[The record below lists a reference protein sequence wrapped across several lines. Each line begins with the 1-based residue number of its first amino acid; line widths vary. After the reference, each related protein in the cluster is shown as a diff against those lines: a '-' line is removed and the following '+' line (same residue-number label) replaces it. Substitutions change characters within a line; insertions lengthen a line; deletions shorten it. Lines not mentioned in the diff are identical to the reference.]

1 MDPIRSIA
9 RKAFAVRIG
18 TRTLVALAA
27 ALASAAPALAAPVSA
42 PTPPP
47 GRALLLIPLTL
58 TKVQDIHFGSIVPST
73 TTGGWVAINAVT
85 GARTASAGLTL
96 MPSDVGQR
104 GQFAGAGSAGQQV
117 IMALTP
123 PAQLTSPAGDT
134 LDVLALTLDGPTT
147 RTISAGQTFFVGVGG
162 TIFVA
167 ANQPEGLYSA
177 TYDLT
182 ADYQ

>member
-1 MDPIRSIA
+1 MRNPLLFG
-9 RKAFAVRIG
+9 KALTVRTL
-18 TRTLVALAA
+18 TRTTALLAA
-27 ALASAAPALAAPVSA
+27 LLAAMPAAAAPVAA
-42 PTPPP
+42 PTQPPA
-47 GRALLLIPLTL
+47 RALLLIPLTL
-58 TKVQDIHFGSIVPST
+58 TKVQDVHFGDIVPST
-73 TTGGWVAINAVT
+73 TTAGWVAINAVT

-96 MPSDVGQR
+96 MPTDIGQR
-104 GQFAGAGSAGQQV
+104 GQFAGAGTPGQQV

-123 PAQLTSPAGDT
+123 PTELTNPAGDT
-134 LDVLALTLDGPTT
+134 LAVLAMTLDGPTT
-147 RTISAGQTFFVGVGG
+147 RTIAADQTFFVGVGG

>member
-1 MDPIRSIA
+1 MSACRSLLIA
-9 RKAFAVRIG
+9 LAG
-18 TRTLVALAA
+18 LALAA
-27 ALASAAPALAAPVSA
+27 TPAAAAPVSA
-42 PTPPP
+42 PTLPP
-47 GRALLLIPLTL
+47 GRALILVPLTL

-73 TTGGWVAINAVT
+73 TTGGWVRIDAVT

-96 MPSDVGQR
+96 MPTDVGQR
-104 GQFAGAGSAGQQV
+104 GRFAGAGTAGQQV

-123 PAQLTSPAGDT
+123 PLVLTNPAGDT
-134 LDVLALTLDGPTT
+134 LDVLAMSLDGPAT
-147 RTISAGQTFFVGVGG
+147 RTIAANQSFFVGVGG
-162 TIFVA
+162 IIFLT

>member
-1 MDPIRSIA
+1 MFARS
-9 RKAFAVRIG
+9 KM
-18 TRTLVALAA
+18 LLALAGLSL
-27 ALASAAPALAAPVSA
+27 LASPANAAPVSA
-42 PTPPP
+42 PTLPS

-58 TKVQDIHFGSIVPST
+58 TKVQDLHFGSIVPST
-73 TTGGWVAINAVT
+73 TTAGWVRIDAVT

-96 MPSDVGQR
+96 MPTDVGQR

-123 PAQLTSPAGDT
+123 PLVLTSPGGDT
-134 LDVLALTLDGPTT
+134 IDVMAMSLDGPTT
-147 RTISAGQTFFVGVGG
+147 RTIGANQSFFVGVGG
-162 TIFVA
+162 IIFVA
-167 ANQPEGLYSA
+167 ANQPEGLYTA

>member
-1 MDPIRSIA
+1 MLAP
-9 RKAFAVRIG
+9 K
-18 TRTLVALAA
+18 TLLLTLAGLSLMPVAAN
-27 ALASAAPALAAPVSA
+27 AAPVSA
-42 PTPPP
+42 PTLPN

-58 TKVQDIHFGSIVPST
+58 TKVEDLHFGSIVPST
-73 TTGGWVAINAVT
+73 TTAGWVRIDAVT

-96 MPSDVGQR
+96 LPTDIGQR

-123 PAQLTSPAGDT
+123 PAVLTSPGGDT
-134 LDVLALTLDGPTT
+134 IDVLGMSLDGPAT
-147 RTISAGQTFFVGVGG
+147 RTIAANQSFFVGVGG
-162 TIFVA
+162 VIFVA
-167 ANQPEGLYSA
+167 ANQPEGMYSA